1 MNTRGGSPSEGD
13 RIMRNHDGVPM
24 KVVVYFRQEGGI
36 AARDYPVQTH
46 WTEDRDEIPVPLFSA
61 FETGSMDAPPPGISA
76 QMEGVNIWLAEQR
89 GVVSATFTEI
99 EDGSPRRPAY
109 GAARKEAA
117 YQRAV
122 LLVATTKAI
131 AGQTFSPVSQDGV
144 EVITL
149 PPSKPANHLRE
160 TASGRAP
167 VVFYLRTG
175 AAEQG
180 TDAFLAKQRGG
191 IEKINISSNVLAEF
205 VEEEAAGS
213 TERPQLVKAL
223 DLCREHKALLFIG
236 TTDAIAGG
244 AEFQP
249 DFTDVSY
256 EVAYREAY
264 EWPDLIPIS
273 SCPFSVALHFGK
285 QWVRGTLPLYLANNS
300 GSDLL
305 DVRVT
310 SQGSTVFGNE
320 RIETTLG
327 DKHLGVISAGQAR
340 LLEAYDVYFD
350 GDFLTE
356 YRIEAR
362 LPDGS
367 SFSGR
372 ALVKDIPAS
381 GWLRVERHHR
391 PNA

>member
-1 MNTRGGSPSEGD
+1 
-13 RIMRNHDGVPM
+13 MRNHDGVPM

-36 AARDYPVQTH
+36 AAKDYPVQTH
-46 WTEDRDEIPVPLFSA
+46 WIEDENEIPVPLFSA
-61 FETGSMDAPPPGISA
+61 FETGGMDALPLEISA

-99 EDGSPRRPAY
+99 EDGSARRPAY

-117 YQRAV
+117 HQRAA
-122 LLVATTKAI
+122 LLVATTNAI

-175 AAEQG
+175 ATEQG

-213 TERPQLVKAL
+213 TARPQLAKAL

-236 TTDAIAGG
+236 TTDAIAEG

-249 DFTDVSY
+249 DFTDIPY

-273 SCPFSVALHFGK
+273 SCPFPVALHFGK
-285 QWVRGTLPLYLANNS
+285 RWVRGTLPLYLANNS

-305 DVRVT
+305 DVHVT
-310 SQGSTVFGNE
+310 SQGSAVFGDE
-320 RIETTLG
+320 RIATMLG
-327 DKHLGVISAGQAR
+327 NKYLGLVATGQAR

-362 LPDGS
+362 LPDGT

-372 ALVKDIPAS
+372 ALVKDIPAN
-381 GWLRVERHHR
+381 GWLRVEHWH
-391 PNA
+391 PVSA

>member
-1 MNTRGGSPSEGD
+1 
-13 RIMRNHDGVPM
+13 MRNLDGVPM

-46 WTEDRDEIPVPLFSA
+46 WTEDEDEIPVALFSA
-61 FETGSMDAPPPGISA
+61 FETGGMDALPPEISA
-76 QMEGVNIWLAEQR
+76 QMESVNTWLAERR

-99 EDGSPRRPAY
+99 KDGSSRRPAF

-117 YQRAV
+117 RQRAV
-122 LLVATTKAI
+122 LLVATTNAI
-131 AGQTFSPVSQDGV
+131 TGQTFFPVSQDGV

-149 PPSKPANHLRE
+149 PPVKRANHLRE

-167 VVFYLRTG
+167 VVFYFRAGPAGQASDVL
-175 AAEQG
+175 
-180 TDAFLAKQRGG
+180 LAKQREG
-191 IEKINISSNVLAEF
+191 IEKVNISGNILAEF
-205 VEEEAAGS
+205 IEEEAAGS
-213 TERPQLVKAL
+213 MARPQLAKAVG
-223 DLCREHKALLFIG
+223 LCREHKALLFIG
-236 TTDAIAGG
+236 TTDAIAEG

-249 DFTDVSY
+249 DFTDVPY

-273 SCPFSVALHFGK
+273 SCPFPVALHFSK

-300 GSDLL
+300 GNDLL

-310 SQGSTVFGNE
+310 SQGSAVFGDE

-327 DKHLGVISAGQAR
+327 TKYLGLVATGQAR
-340 LLEAYDVYFD
+340 LLEAYNVYFD

-356 YRIEAR
+356 YRVEAR

-381 GWLRVERHHR
+381 GWLRITPHH
-391 PNA
+391 PVSA